1 MDLSGLKNR
10 FYVGDAKKIQQIM
23 TNLLSNAVKF
33 TIHGTVT
40 LSVSDDG
47 DKIRILVK
55 DTGCGMK
62 KEFQEIIFQPFTQED
77 TTYGRTQT
85 GTGLGMAIISE
96 LVQLLNG
103 SISVQSI
110 PDEGTT
116 FTVELPCTRTR
127 PERACGTVPSA
138 AG

>member
-1 MDLSGLKNR
+1 
-10 FYVGDAKKIQQIM
+10 M

-62 KEFQEIIFQPFTQED
+62 KEFQEIN
-77 TTYGRTQT
+77 Y
-85 GTGLGMAIISE
+85 
-96 LVQLLNG
+96 
-103 SISVQSI
+103 
-110 PDEGTT
+110 
-116 FTVELPCTRTR
+116 
-127 PERACGTVPSA
+127 
-138 AG
+138 